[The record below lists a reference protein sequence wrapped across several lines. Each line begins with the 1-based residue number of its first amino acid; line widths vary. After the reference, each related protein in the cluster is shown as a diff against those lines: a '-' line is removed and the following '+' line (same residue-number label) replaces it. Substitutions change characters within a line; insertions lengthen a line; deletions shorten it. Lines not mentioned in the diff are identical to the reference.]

1 MIMADDQG
9 MKVGDQSIVSGTGLR
24 IFSRPAVVV
33 RILPPASQPGASFI
47 ETPASAILFI
57 FVFW

>member
-1 MIMADDQG
+1 MIMADDQE

-33 RILPPASQPGASFI
+33 RILPPASQGI
-47 ETPASAILFI
+47 IHRDTG
-57 FVFW
+57 